1 MKSIQKSFDV
11 IVVGAGTGGTTA
23 ARFAAK
29 KGLNVCLIDRKQ
41 RLRIGDKICGDA
53 VGNEIFDILK
63 INHPKD
69 EELSCYIKGAK
80 LYSPNLKKCITLLDP
95 KQAGYIVNRI
105 EFGQRLL
112 NEALDAGVNQFLDKT
127 MALDLLYKNGTV
139 IGLQVK
145 LKNREKINLNA
156 EIVIDACGFYS
167 PLRKKVKGSLI
178 EKQVLKEDSILCY
191 REIVKF
197 SPKDEEVQDPEYI
210 KIILDQEKAPGGYIW
225 YFPKNE
231 ASINIGIGTF
241 MDYRGKV
248 KDLYKKNVF
257 QEFVKTHNV
266 DILSSGGG
274 VVPVRRPLWSCAD
287 NGFMLVGD
295 AACQVNPLHGGG
307 IDPSMRA
314 GYHAANSAIHAI
326 EVGKNSIHELWDY
339 NYKVMTS
346 FGAEF
351 ASLDLLRII
360 LQSLS
365 NDDLNFGLERDLLSG
380 EEILEISSTGGLNL
394 SLVDMAVKAF
404 KGISRPNLLLD
415 LNYLRIK
422 MKEISKLYKNF
433 PDNLEQFPEWKE
445 DVIEIYD
452 KINKMIVNT
461 KKKAIE
467 TKM

>member
-1 MKSIQKSFDV
+1 MENIQKTFDV
-11 IVVGAGTGGTTA
+11 IVIGAGTGGTTA

-41 RLRIGDKICGDA
+41 REKIGDKICGDA

-63 INHPKD
+63 INHPKG
-69 EELSCYIKGAK
+69 EELSCHIKGAK
-80 LYSPNLKKCITLLDP
+80 LYSPNLKKCITLIDP
-95 KQAGYIVNRI
+95 KQAGYIVNRL

-112 NEALDAGVNQFLDKT
+112 NEALDSGVQQFLDKT

-139 IGLQVK
+139 NGIKAK
-145 LKNREKINLNA
+145 LVNGEKVDLTA
-156 EIVIDACGFYS
+156 KIVIDASGFYS
-167 PLRKKVKGSLI
+167 PLRKKVMSSII
-178 EKQVLKEDSILCY
+178 EKDVLKEDSILCY

-197 SPKDEEVQDPEYI
+197 TSKDQEIQDPEYI
-210 KIILDQEKAPGGYIW
+210 TIVLDQEKAPGGYIW
-225 YFPKNE
+225 YFPKNQF
-231 ASINIGIGTF
+231 SINIGIGTF
-241 MDYRGKV
+241 MEYRGKV

-257 QEFVKTHNV
+257 QEYVKTSSF

-314 GYHAANSAIHAI
+314 GYHAANSAIMAI
-326 EVGKNSIHELWDY
+326 EVDNNSINKLWEY
-339 NYKVMTS
+339 NHKIMTS

-351 ASLDLLRII
+351 ASLDLLRLV

-365 NDDLNFGLERDLLSG
+365 NSDLNFGLERDLLRG

-404 KGISRPNLLLD
+404 KGISNPNLLLD

-422 MKEISKLYKNF
+422 MNEISKLYKNF
-433 PDNLEQFPEWKE
+433 PQNLEGFPDWKE
-445 DVIEIYD
+445 KVMEIYY
-452 KINKMIVNT
+452 KIKKMIVN
-461 KKKAIE
+461 KKKSI
-467 TKM
+467 